1 MSNLFPLQINIIDKD
16 CAKQYIE
23 DIELCRA
30 CKTKSPLVITIED
43 NIISVVTVADMKMK
57 PVFVDFVNGKL
68 DHRRKFVNGKEF
80 VVKACFGKKKNPVIF
95 DATAGLARDAFIL
108 ACNGAQVHMFERNP
122 IVRLLL
128 KNGIERAV
136 NSETDISEL
145 IRNNLILEDKHT
157 IYEYDG
163 ELNPDVVYIDPM
175 YPEKVK
181 SALVKKDMQVFHELV
196 GQDDDVMQLF
206 QRAKEITNLK
216 VVMKNPKWA
225 PPLDV
230 VSSNVLS
237 KGHRFDIYVN

>member
-30 CKTKSPLVITIED
+30 YKTKSPLVITIED

-122 IVRLLL
+122 IVRILL